1 MFKKIS
7 KKLGLL
13 DWVIAGPYLILAF
26 FGTVMVYSASAG
38 MKMQNGVNP
47 RAYFIKQLFYV
58 LAGLICFIIFSSFS
72 RQFLRSPRFLGIFF
86 LILFVMLVYVR
97 LRGQEINGARGWL
110 HIGPI
115 NIQPAEMCKLF
126 LILYLSNRF
135 AHLAERGMDLHFK
148 EQWGAILIVAVLLVL
163 IIIQP
168 DIGGFAINS
177 AIVIVII
184 VASGM
189 PVYVIVAFLGISVF
203 LIGFGIPLLSHLAV
217 NMIHGYQAARFLA
230 YLDPFQNS
238 HGIGSQLVN
247 SYYAISNGGL
257 HGVGLGNSI
266 QKMGFLPEPN
276 TDFIMSILAEE
287 FGFLGVLA
295 VLALLAMI
303 ILRTVRLGVQSQSMY
318 ETLTCYGTA
327 TFITVE
333 TLFNVGGVT
342 GILPITGVTFPFISY
357 GGSSM
362 IILCASLGL
371 VENIAIRRHQQ
382 RQHSGQEEW

>member
-1 MFKKIS
+1 
-7 KKLGLL
+7 
-13 DWVIAGPYLILAF
+13 
-26 FGTVMVYSASAG
+26 MVYSASAG

-148 EQWGAILIVAVLLVL
+148 EQWGAILIVAALLVL

-238 HGIGSQLVN
+238 RGIGSQLVN

>member
-72 RQFLRSPRFLGIFF
+72 SQFLRSPRFLGIFF

-238 HGIGSQLVN
+238 RGIGSQLVN

>member
-13 DWVIAGPYLILAF
+13 DWIIAGPYLVLAF

-58 LAGLICFIIFSSFS
+58 LAGLICFIVFSSFS
-72 RQFLRSPRFLGIFF
+72 RQFLRSPRFLSIFF

-110 HIGPI
+110 HVGPI

-135 AHLAERGMDLHFK
+135 AHLAERGLDLHLR
-148 EQWGAILIVAVLLVL
+148 EQWGAIVIVASLLVL
-163 IIIQP
+163 IMIQP

-189 PVYVIVAFLGISVF
+189 PTYVIVSFLGISVF

-230 YLDPFQNS
+230 YLDPFQNAR
-238 HGIGSQLVN
+238 GIGSQLVN

-295 VLALLAMI
+295 VLTLLAMI
-303 ILRTVRLGVQSQSMY
+303 ILRTIRLGIQSQSMY
-318 ETLTCYGTA
+318 EILTCYGTA

-371 VENIAIRRHQQ
+371 VENIAIRRHQA
-382 RQHSGQEEW
+382 RKRSEQEGW

>member
-1 MFKKIS
+1 
-7 KKLGLL
+7 
-13 DWVIAGPYLILAF
+13 
-26 FGTVMVYSASAG
+26 
-38 MKMQNGVNP
+38 
-47 RAYFIKQLFYV
+47 
-58 LAGLICFIIFSSFS
+58 
-72 RQFLRSPRFLGIFF
+72 
-86 LILFVMLVYVR
+86 
-97 LRGQEINGARGWL
+97 
-110 HIGPI
+110 
-115 NIQPAEMCKLF
+115 
-126 LILYLSNRF
+126 
-135 AHLAERGMDLHFK
+135 
-148 EQWGAILIVAVLLVL
+148 
-163 IIIQP
+163 
-168 DIGGFAINS
+168 
-177 AIVIVII
+177 
-184 VASGM
+184 
-189 PVYVIVAFLGISVF
+189 
-203 LIGFGIPLLSHLAV
+203 
-217 NMIHGYQAARFLA
+217 MIHGYQAARFLA

-238 HGIGSQLVN
+238 RGIGSQLVN